1 MASTVPLHIPRFL
14 STIGRNRND
23 GASIKGDSSIVK
35 SPAKRLNRISNS
47 NSRPHPIPP
56 NRTYVNQNK
65 SITILSKN
73 EDLQGLLSFKND
85 RVVFNEVNWSTLFN
99 KLGRFKGRK
108 DEIVGDERFKVLL
121 EELEEIIEEDG
132 DSWGIQSVSNIFH
145 SLAVLNV
152 HSPPILNYVSTLTP
166 KIIDEGTPQAISN
179 VAYSYAVLGVEDDY
193 YFESINDENVIEG
206 ILKKGYV
213 QDISNTVWAGSCLGY
228 GMEKWVEKIGGGEGG
243 EICDLIVEGGRAQE
257 IANTFYSVIQ
267 LEQNSQNSIAG
278 KKLAE
283 AIENKGASKLVKF
296 GGGQEIG
303 NVIWSMAQGKLECDG
318 LVKGVAEEAE
328 RIVGIAKIME
338 VRIFDEIF

>member
-121 EELEEIIEEDG
+121 EELEEII
-132 DSWGIQSVSNIFH
+132 
-145 SLAVLNV
+145 
-152 HSPPILNYVSTLTP
+152 
-166 KIIDEGTPQAISN
+166 DEGTPQAISN

-228 GMEKWVEKIGGGEGG
+228 GMEKW
-243 EICDLIVEGGRAQE
+243 ICDLIVEGGRAQE